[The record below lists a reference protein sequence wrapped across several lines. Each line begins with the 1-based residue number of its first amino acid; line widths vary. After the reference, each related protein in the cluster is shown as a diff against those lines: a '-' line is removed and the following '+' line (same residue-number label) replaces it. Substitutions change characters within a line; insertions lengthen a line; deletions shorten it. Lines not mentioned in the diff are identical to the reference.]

1 MSLREFGFYIS
12 GSINV
17 IILNSS
23 GLVIAMYDCRN
34 TIPDNILDYEVV
46 RITSAQLNTIWIEVR
61 D

>member
-17 IILNSS
+17 IVINGS
-23 GLVIAMYDCRN
+23 GLVIAMYDGRN

-46 RITSAQLNTIWIEVR
+46 RITSAQLNTVWVEIR

>member
-12 GSINV
+12 GSIDV

-23 GLVIAMYDCRN
+23 GLVIAMYDGRN
-34 TIPDNILDYEVV
+34 TIPDDILDYEVV